1 MNFNTVLKYIKYYIK
16 STKIASDNRFVLR
29 YEKKRLINISK
40 VTTIMNQKAYSYV
53 SMIIDSIEDTK

>member
-1 MNFNTVLKYIKYYIK
+1 MYDNIK

-53 SMIIDSIEDTK
+53 SMIIDSIEDTKWILNASLS